1 MQGRLRG
8 EPLEVVIETQCA
20 HCSRELRMSVDSEL
34 RYRVLSEGAEPL
46 VLEPHVDWQRFT
58 APNIIDDY

>member
-20 HCSRELRMSVDSEL
+20 HCHRNLQISVDSDL
-34 RYRVLSEGAEPL
+34 QFKVLSRGSQPYVFEPF
-46 VLEPHVDWQRFT
+46 VDWQSFT
-58 APNIIDDY
+58 APNIIHDY